1 MNWTMAPLGEVTQV
15 LSGTTPDSGN
25 PALWGGA
32 HVWVTPTDLGKL
44 DGLTISESAR
54 HISDLAL
61 RERSLPQIPKNAVV
75 MSSRAPIGHLALAGC
90 DLYTNQGCKSF
101 VCGEDLDPDFLFF
114 NLRHRMGDI
123 QALGSGSTFMEVSKS
138 ALEGFEIWFPHIDEQ
153 RQIAARLKAQLAEVE
168 TAWQAAQVQLRD
180 ARLLSTK
187 IVDSVFDQFEEWQ
200 PIAEIAKVQ
209 SGYAFKSESF
219 KPSGV
224 RLLRNANILPGEIYW
239 DDVVYLDP
247 SEASR
252 YPSYVLEEGDV
263 LISLDRPLI
272 SSGIKVARVGE
283 ADLPA
288 LLLQRVGRFV
298 LKPDE
303 IDADFLYAF
312 LQSSRFIDAIS
323 GHDQSLGVPHISPG
337 QVEAVEI
344 PLLPLDAQRH
354 IVTTLKQ
361 QLAEADALRAAL
373 EQQLR
378 DLDAL
383 PQRILAQAFE
393 N

>member
-44 DGLTISESAR
+44 DGLIISESAR

-61 RERSLPQIPKNAVV
+61 RERSLPLIPKNAVV

-168 TAWQAAQVQLRD
+168 TARQAAQVQLRE
-180 ARLLSTK
+180 AALLRQRLLSVTFISICEVPK
-187 IVDSVFDQFEEWQ
+187 VAIK
-200 PIAEIAKVQ
+200 EIANIQLGKML
-209 SGYAFKSESF
+209 SPKAKTGKESF
-219 KPSGV
+219 
-224 RLLRNANILPGEIYW
+224 LYLRNQNVQWGYFDLSDMTKMDFDAHERDKFSLRKGDLLICEGGEPGRCAVWNEEIENCFYQKALHRLRPYTGVADAEFLAYW
-239 DDVVYLDP
+239 LRFQADV
-247 SEASR
+247 
-252 YPSYVLEEGDV
+252 G
-263 LISLDRPLI
+263 
-272 SSGIKVARVGE
+272 
-283 ADLPA
+283 
-288 LLLQRVGRFV
+288 
-298 LKPDE
+298 
-303 IDADFLYAF
+303 AF
-312 LQSSRFIDAIS
+312 S
-323 GHDQSLGVPHISPG
+323 DQNAKTTIAH
-337 QVEAVEI
+337 
-344 PLLPLDAQRH
+344 LPLTRLEQLPVPAIDIDDQRR
-354 IVTTLKQ
+354 IVTRLKA
-361 QLAEADALRAAL
+361 QLAEADALRTAL
-373 EQQLR
+373 EQQLS